1 MKLSLKLS
9 PRQITVLKVV
19 VFIVCLVPLAQLG
32 WGLWNDTLGANP
44 VESLIRSLGRWALK
58 FLLITLTITPLRK
71 LTGFGWL
78 LRFRRMFGLYAFFYA
93 VVHWSVY
100 LGLDQSFDWI
110 AIAKD
115 IIKRPFI
122 TMGMLTFTLLLPL
135 AITSTNG
142 MVQRMGAKNW
152 QLLHRAVYAAG
163 ICAVLHFWWLVKL
176 DTTWPK
182 IYALMLALLLGAR
195 LLLRW
200 RNKQT
205 VRAEPVEARGLRQA
219 QAERK

>member
-1 MKLSLKLS
+1 MKLS
-9 PRQITVLKVV
+9 PRQIAVLKAV
-19 VFIVCLVPLAQLG
+19 VFLLCLVPLAALG
-32 WGLWNDTLGANP
+32 WGLWQDTLGANP
-44 VESLIRSLGRWALK
+44 IETLIRSLGRWALK
-58 FLLITLTITPLRK
+58 FLLITLAITPLRR
-71 LTGFGWL
+71 LTGLGLL
-78 LRFRRMFGLYAFFYA
+78 LRFRRMLGLFCFFYA

-142 MVQRMGAKNW
+142 MVRRMGAKNW
-152 QLLHRAVYAAG
+152 QALHRVVYAIG
-163 ICAVLHFWWLVKL
+163 ICAVLHFWWMVKL

-182 IYALMLALLLGAR
+182 IYAAILALLLGMR
-195 LLLRW
+195 LVWRW
-200 RNKQT
+200 RSRT
-205 VRAEPVEARGLRQA
+205 TLHASAL
-219 QAERK
+219 